1 MCAPPSHA
9 VSPSPKTSWRPFWM
23 SFVFTLGVLLVVT
36 HPRAMVR
43 AHGQIIEPLHKFATN
58 EKHRNTVMAY
68 IAQSM
73 VEFRVNILTPILQ
86 FFVGLLAL
94 LSAMVAADRFFH
106 CYTAVYWRNLSRRNA
121 LDRFNYVAVDE
132 NWKNAPTVVIQ
143 LPMFNERDVA
153 QHVIECAREI
163 RWPRSKLL
171 IQILDDS
178 TCAETRMAI
187 EEAVES
193 CKEEGVNVAYR
204 WRSNRTG
211 YKAGAMFEAMDDI
224 VDYEYVCVFDA
235 DFSPDPDFLIKTI
248 PWIHSNLQVG
258 FVQARWTYINSS
270 ENLLT
275 RVQTI
280 SLNYHIRC
288 EQFARFSA
296 GLFFNFNGTAGVWR
310 RTCII
315 DAGGWNHRTT
325 VEDLDLSLRAHL
337 RGWKFIFLDD
347 VTCLNEIPAEYD
359 AFRKQQHRWSSGPM
373 QLWRKAMSTVWGAD
387 IPLASKLYLNVFFF
401 GTRMFATHVVSFFFY
416 CFLIPV
422 CAACP
427 EVVIPFWALVYSP
440 MLVTLSTVT
449 FTPNGWLYAIPYV
462 LFENAMTIVKL
473 NAMMAGLLELEGSH
487 EWVVTTKL
495 GKWVAARV
503 EKAKNIKLVK
513 TIAAKRKRPMH
524 IRELLMGLFFLLCGI
539 WGVVF
544 HARIGYSVFLF
555 SQALVFFI
563 FGLNWVD
570 GLFASHQACASH
582 HAREAHA

>member
-1 MCAPPSHA
+1 MCAQPSHT
-9 VSPSPKTSWRPFWM
+9 VSPSPKTSWRPFWL
-23 SFVFTLGVLLVVT
+23 SFVFTLGILLVVT
-36 HPRAMVR
+36 HPSTMVR

-58 EKHRNTVMAY
+58 EKHRNTVIVY
-68 IAQSM
+68 IGQNM

-106 CYTAVYWRNLSRRNA
+106 CYTAVYWRNLTYRNA
-121 LDRFNYVAVDE
+121 LDRFSYVAVDE

-193 CKEEGVNVAYR
+193 CKEEGVNIAYR

-211 YKAGAMFEAMDDI
+211 YKAGAMFEAMGDI

-248 PWIHSNLQVG
+248 PWIHSNPQVG

-315 DAGGWNHRTT
+315 DSGGWNHRTT

-373 QLWRKAMSTVWGAD
+373 QLWRKAMSTVWAAD

-401 GTRMFATHVVSFFFY
+401 GTRMFATHLVSFFFY
-416 CFLIPV
+416 CFLIPI

-440 MLVTLSTVT
+440 ILVTLSTVT

-473 NAMMAGLLELEGSH
+473 NAMLAGLLELEGSH

-513 TIAAKRKRPMH
+513 TIAAKTRKRPTH

-539 WGVVF
+539 WGVTF

-555 SQALVFFI
+555 SQSLVFFI

-570 GLFASHQACASH
+570 GLFASH
-582 HAREAHA
+582 HAREHA

>member
-1 MCAPPSHA
+1 
-9 VSPSPKTSWRPFWM
+9 M

-58 EKHRNTVMAY
+58 EKHRNTVIAY
-68 IAQSM
+68 FAQSM

-106 CYTAVYWRNLSRRNA
+106 CYTAVYWRNLTRRNA

-132 NWKNAPTVVIQ
+132 NWENAPTVVIQ

-296 GLFFNFNGTAGVWR
+296 GLFFNFNGTAGFTATLEEGDVHR
-310 RTCII
+310 VGSRHPVGFKVVSQCILLW
-315 DAGGWNHRTT
+315 DSNVRHTSR
-325 VEDLDLSLRAHL
+325 VLLLLLFFDSHL
-337 RGWKFIFLDD
+337 RGLPRGGDSVLGSGVFPNVGHSEHGYVYAEWLALRDSVRFI
-347 VTCLNEIPAEYD
+347 
-359 AFRKQQHRWSSGPM
+359 
-373 QLWRKAMSTVWGAD
+373 
-387 IPLASKLYLNVFFF
+387 
-401 GTRMFATHVVSFFFY
+401 
-416 CFLIPV
+416 
-422 CAACP
+422 
-427 EVVIPFWALVYSP
+427 
-440 MLVTLSTVT
+440 
-449 FTPNGWLYAIPYV
+449 
-462 LFENAMTIVKL
+462 
-473 NAMMAGLLELEGSH
+473 
-487 EWVVTTKL
+487 
-495 GKWVAARV
+495 
-503 EKAKNIKLVK
+503 
-513 TIAAKRKRPMH
+513 RKRH
-524 IRELLMGLFFLLCGI
+524 DDSKAER
-539 WGVVF
+539 
-544 HARIGYSVFLF
+544 HARGTFRTRRKSRM
-555 SQALVFFI
+555 
-563 FGLNWVD
+563 GRH
-570 GLFASHQACASH
+570 HQARQMGRRASRKGEEH
-582 HAREAHA
+582 QAR